1 MSSVVGGNCLLAA
14 IVRVSVSSSN
24 RAVCNANQPNGVLA
38 TPVLPVRPLTI
49 SKRVGYS
56 GCLPSMV
63 PSQFSPIWRRA
74 ADTRLG
80 GVLQATLGFGPSM
93 STARAFTRQGTSQLP
108 WNSVAARCNEQVTVF
123 NSERA
128 AVDQTR
134 TARIAAT

>member
-1 MSSVVGGNCLLAA
+1 
-14 IVRVSVSSSN
+14 
-24 RAVCNANQPNGVLA
+24 
-38 TPVLPVRPLTI
+38 
-49 SKRVGYS
+49 
-56 GCLPSMV
+56 
-63 PSQFSPIWRRA
+63 
-74 ADTRLG
+74 
-80 GVLQATLGFGPSM
+80 M